1 MHATIWRSVAIK
13 AERGGWASGQAA
25 SVPTGN
31 QTRMSIDPSGRPDGP
46 RSTSRTVEHPRVL
59 AVTGDLDAR
68 ASRRLRARIAEEIAK
83 EIAEETTGSGD
94 DLIVDLSGVRT
105 LSSPGVTALLELTE
119 RMSRQGRRLRLVT
132 GTSDVLRVLRSRQAT
147 DLLEAYDTMEAAVGA
162 VAGRTPAEGASTEE
176 QIRRLHDELDALRA
190 KLRTRPVIARALGM
204 LQERYRLP
212 DMDAAFRLLRDGSQ
226 RGNVKMHTLADA
238 LVQLPRPADRSDRY
252 GRSGAA
258 GDRWPPAELRAAEPE
273 LSFVPARRRTGDA
286 RSAVLSALLDAAL
299 ACTRSRIGDVRLVRD
314 DGELWPTRRQ
324 GLTRE
329 FAESLAGVA
338 EAVPAR
344 ALRSGARV
352 VVPDVAT
359 DPVFAGTASRESH
372 LAEGLR
378 AIQSTPLVDGD
389 GDCVGIVSTY
399 HGEAGHVPTAA
410 ECAELDRIGAETGR
424 WLTWH
429 RSDRVFAALED
440 LHRDATSR

>member
-1 MHATIWRSVAIK
+1 
-13 AERGGWASGQAA
+13 
-25 SVPTGN
+25 
-31 QTRMSIDPSGRPDGP
+31 MSIDPSGRPVGP

-68 ASRRLRARIAEEIAK
+68 ASRLLRARIAEEIAK

-238 LVQLPRPADRSDRY
+238 LVQLPRPADRS
-252 GRSGAA
+252 GRSGGSGSLGGSGGF

-273 LSFVPARRRTGDA
+273 LSFAPARRRAGDA

-299 ACTRSRIGDVRLVRD
+299 ACTRSEIGDVRLVRD

-344 ALRSGARV
+344 ALRTGARV

-359 DPVFAGTASRESH
+359 DPVLAGTAARESH

-389 GDCVGIVSTY
+389 GDCVGVVSTY
-399 HGEAGHVPTAA
+399 HGVAGLVPTAA